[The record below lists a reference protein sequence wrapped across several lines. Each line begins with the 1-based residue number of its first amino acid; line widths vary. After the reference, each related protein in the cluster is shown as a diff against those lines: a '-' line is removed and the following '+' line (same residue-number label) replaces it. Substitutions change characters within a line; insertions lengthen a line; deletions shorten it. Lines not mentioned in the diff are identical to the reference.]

1 MISITNKVY
10 SNNFARLA
18 DEFRDRAIRAVKESA
33 AVIESNAKVLAPV
46 DTGNLRSS
54 IQTSEY
60 YIGRDGYALLVGTH
74 VHYAPYQEYGTAT
87 GVPAHPFLTPAADM
101 ERPVLELRLSEIFG

>member
-1 MISITNKVY
+1 MISVTTKVHSNKF
-10 SNNFARLA
+10 SHLA
-18 DEFRDRAIRAVKESA
+18 DEFREKAIRAVRESA
-33 AVIESNAKVLAPV
+33 HVIESNAKILAPV

-54 IQTSEY
+54 IQVSEY
-60 YIGRDGYALLVGTH
+60 EIGRDGYALLVGTH

-87 GVPAHPFLTPAADM
+87 GIPAHPFLTPAADM